1 MGASERYDLEE
12 EIEHQMERVKTK
24 RRGVKQNKLQSYYY
38 FKLILTRRA
47 KSSQRNVD
55 NDKLDYTSI
64 QAHVHVH
71 LVCSL

>member
-38 FKLILTRRA
+38 F
-47 KSSQRNVD
+47 
-55 NDKLDYTSI
+55 
-64 QAHVHVH
+64 
-71 LVCSL
+71 